1 MGNSQTS
8 QPASDLRKLSSATVD
23 DERINSIQKT
33 NLKPMRERLRYGVC
47 AVKISPVTTGQ
58 RRNSERQNSY
68 VVTPKGAILHGS
80 QCNPQIIQRG
90 IVHFLKFSV
99 TIFIKNCIS

>member
-1 MGNSQTS
+1 MGNSQTT
-8 QPASDLRKLSSATVD
+8 QPDISVRKLSNATVD
-23 DERINSIQKT
+23 DERINNIQKT

-68 VVTPKGAILHGS
+68 IVTPKGSILHGS

-90 IVHFLKFSV
+90 IYSV
-99 TIFIKNCIS
+99 L